1 MSDRPPRSV
10 FRDHSRPAA
19 VTGGRSPDPDI
30 HATRGIELAARGD
43 LAGAVAEFREAVRLA
58 PDDARAL
65 TNLGTALSRWGHKSG
80 DPAAVA
86 EGLEHTRAAARLRP
100 DDSQIRTN
108 LGVALVQ
115 SARYNEA
122 AEELRT
128 AILLD
133 PESQALRMGLA
144 MVLVALERD
153 AEALPILDE
162 ILSREPA
169 RVDARIHRGGL
180 RLAMGDHAGAWEDL
194 TYRLGPAAPDAPP
207 RWDGREL
214 SGALLLDGKAEG
226 FGDCFQGAR
235 WIAEAR
241 RRVGSTVLLCP
252 GSMAR
257 LMARVAGVDRI
268 VTSPA
273 EVGPVAARIEVLGLA
288 GLFGEHPSGEPY
300 LTAADPEVV
309 AKWRATRDS
318 TPCLKVGIAWAGDP
332 RYINDAGRSFGL
344 AAMAP
349 LVKVGGVEWIALQ
362 KGDAL
367 GQIAAT
373 GFPVAMP
380 GPAYLGGD
388 WRTTAMVVSALD
400 LVITPDSA
408 IAHLAGGLGVPT
420 WIALPWPA
428 EWRWGRSGQTTPW
441 YRTARLFRQSS
452 PGGDWLEVFR
462 RMAEELT
469 GLVAR

>member
-1 MSDRPPRSV
+1 MPDRPP
-10 FRDHSRPAA
+10 HSLFGDLPRPAPA
-19 VTGGRSPDPDI
+19 VDSRSPDADI
-30 HATRGIELAARGD
+30 HAARGIELAARGH

-65 TNLGTALSRWGHKSG
+65 TNLGTALSRWGRKSR

-86 EGLEHTRAAARLRP
+86 EGLEHSRAAARLRP
-100 DDSQIRTN
+100 DDSRIRAN

-115 SARYNEA
+115 SSHYDEA

-133 PESQALRMGLA
+133 PDSRALRTGLA
-144 MVLVALERD
+144 TLLIGLGRRCRGTADPGRD
-153 AEALPILDE
+153 PQ
-162 ILSREPA
+162 SRAGPGRCPA
-169 RVDARIHRGGL
+169 PSRGI

-194 TYRLGPAAPDAPP
+194 AYRLAPSAPDAPP

-214 SGALLLDGKAEG
+214 SGTLLLDGKAEG
-226 FGDCFQGAR
+226 FGDCFQGVR

-241 RRVGSTVLLCP
+241 RRVASTVLLCP
-252 GSMAR
+252 ASMAR
-257 LMARVAGVDRI
+257 LMGRVAGVDRV
-268 VTSPA
+268 VTGPA
-273 EVGPVAARIEVLGLA
+273 DVGPVSARIDVLGLA
-288 GLFGEHPSGEPY
+288 GLFGEHPSGDPY

-309 AKWRATRDS
+309 STWRADLDS
-318 TPCLKVGIAWAGDP
+318 RPGLKVGIAWAGDP
-332 RYINDAGRSFGL
+332 HYLNDAGRSFGL

-349 LVKVGGVEWIALQ
+349 LAKVAGVEWIALQ

-380 GPAYLGGD
+380 GPTYLGGD
-388 WRTTAMVVSALD
+388 WLTTATVISALD

-408 IAHLAGGLGVPT
+408 IAHLAGGLGRLT

-428 EWRWGRSGQTTPW
+428 EWRWGRSGETTPW
-441 YRTARLFRQSS
+441 YRSVRLFRQSS
-452 PGGDWLEVFR
+452 SGDWLEVFR
-462 RMAEELT
+462 RMAENLS
-469 GLVAR
+469 GLATR